1 MFAQVKV
8 FTEYV
13 LPQGKDIPVA
23 PIEQFAAKEFFNND
37 AGWTRNDIAVL
48 AACTSKSQYDAI
60 VQRLVERKADF
71 NLKPDTKLIDA
82 YKICTPRWCQS
93 PLELQN
99 FAEYAA
105 NLQLADAEKMYE
117 SMRPDDK
124 QDEKVSESEATE

>member
-1 MFAQVKV
+1 MFSQVKV
-8 FTEYV
+8 YTEYSE
-13 LPQGKDIPVA
+13 PIGKDIPVA

-48 AACTSKSQYDAI
+48 AACTSKSQYDSI

-93 PLELQN
+93 PIELQN

-117 SMRPDDK
+117 SMRPDVK
-124 QDEKVSESEATE
+124 QEEKAVETESAE